1 MGLSIH
7 QKKKIESLEEKARIM
22 YEQGLTTREV
32 GKMLDKS
39 HTWVWLAVKKAPEDN
54 DLTGF
59 DKK

>member
-32 GKMLDKS
+32 GKMLKKS
-39 HTWVWLAVKKAPEDN
+39 HTWVWLAVKKEKGEKE
-54 DLTGF
+54 LTEF